1 MTCLE
6 CNKELSYMDHRD
18 SMESLGVELCPRHK
32 KRIDKLIRT
41 NNTPIAAVMLY
52 YELKALGESPMLE
65 WWDGS
70 KFVDL
75 AFSRVKLN
83 IEIDDQYEKLT
94 DVQAIDHLQE
104 VMQSFKNGFT
114 EIRIPDTLI
123 RFHLKDTVQSIMGIM
138 EVLRA
143 NVKLI

>member
-6 CNKELSYMDHRD
+6 CDKELSYIDHKE

-32 KRIDKLIRT
+32 KRIDRLIKT
-41 NNTPIAAVMLY
+41 NNTPVAAIKLY
-52 YELKALGESPMLE
+52 YELKARGESPMLE

-94 DVQAIDHLQE
+94 DVQAIDHLQD

-114 EIRIPDTLI
+114 TIRIPDTLV
-123 RFHLKDTVQSIMGIM
+123 RFHLKDTVQNILGIM
-138 EVLRA
+138 EGLRA

>member
-1 MTCLE
+1 
-6 CNKELSYMDHRD
+6 MDHRE
-18 SMESLGVELCPRHK
+18 SMESLGVELCAKHK
-32 KRIDKLIRT
+32 KRIDKLIKS
-41 NNTPIAAVMLY
+41 NNTSIAAVMLY
-52 YELKALGESPMLE
+52 YELKAQGESPMLE
-65 WWDGS
+65 WWDGN

-104 VMQSFKNGFT
+104 MMQSFKNGFT
-114 EIRIPDTLI
+114 TIRIPDTLI
-123 RFHLKDTVQSIMGIM
+123 KSHLKDTVQSIIGIM
-138 EVLRA
+138 EGLRA

>member
-6 CNKELSYMDHRD
+6 CDKELSYIDHKE

-32 KRIDKLIRT
+32 KRIDRLIKT
-41 NNTPIAAVMLY
+41 NNTPVAAIQLY
-52 YELKALGESPMLE
+52 YELKATGESPMLE

-94 DVQAIDHLQE
+94 DVQAIEHLQD

-114 EIRIPDTLI
+114 TIRIPDTLV
-123 RFHLKDTVQSIMGIM
+123 RFHLKDTVQTILGIM
-138 EVLRA
+138 EGLRA

>member
-6 CNKELSYMDHRD
+6 CSKELSYMDHRD

-32 KRIDKLIRT
+32 KRIDKLIKT
-41 NNTPIAAVMLY
+41 NNTPIAAVKLY
-52 YELKALGESPMLE
+52 YELKAQGESPMLE

-94 DVQAIDHLQE
+94 DDH
-104 VMQSFKNGFT
+104 G
-114 EIRIPDTLI
+114 
-123 RFHLKDTVQSIMGIM
+123 
-138 EVLRA
+138 
-143 NVKLI
+143 

>member
-6 CNKELSYMDHRD
+6 CNKELSYMDHRE
-18 SMESLGVELCPRHK
+18 SMESLGVELCSKHK
-32 KRIDKLIRT
+32 KRIDKLIKS

-52 YELKALGESPMLE
+52 YELKAQGESPMLE
-65 WWDGS
+65 WWDGN

-114 EIRIPDTLI
+114 TIRIPDTLI
-123 RFHLKDTVQSIMGIM
+123 KSHLKDTVQNILGIM
-138 EVLRA
+138 EGLKA